1 MAKRTLEIKPVKS
14 AMRKE
19 GLVYKDA
26 SDADS
31 ELDEDEDSEEIKEIT
46 LGQAKRRVVDQE

>member
-14 AMRKE
+14 AMKKE

-31 ELDEDEDSEEIKEIT
+31 DLDEAEDSEEIKEIT
-46 LGQAKRRVVDQE
+46 LG

>member
-14 AMRKE
+14 TIKKE

-31 ELDEDEDSEEIKEIT
+31 DLDQGEESEEIQEIV
-46 LGQAKRRVVDQE
+46 LGVAKRRVVD